1 MPNKNACVCAVTR
14 KEKVTRKG
22 YKNACVCACV
32 LGAIYTRSGKTRK
45 EIFLYVV
52 IFYDDGIIHMSLSFN
67 TSKIGNI

>member
-1 MPNKNACVCAVTR
+1 VPNKNACVCAVTR

-32 LGAIYTRSGKTRK
+32 LEAIYTR
-45 EIFLYVV
+45 FAV